1 MKYGINAFLWTAAFQ
16 EKNLPLIP
24 KVKGMGFDGI
34 ELCAFDFS
42 TFPAAKVRKELE
54 ANQLGATFCTALTG
68 KQNIG
73 SDDASIRN
81 GTIEF
86 LKVAIQSAAE
96 AGAESIAG
104 PFCSAVGWLPGRRR
118 TEDEWKRA
126 VEGLASLGP
135 VLDRA
140 GIDMAVEPLNRFETF
155 FLNTAEDAVKLCDRI
170 DHPRIGILFDTFHSN
185 IEEKSI
191 PDGYRTVGKHLKHVH
206 TCENDRGTPGSGHVD
221 WKGVF
226 QALRD
231 VNYDKWLVIETF
243 GPSIP
248 EIAAAA
254 CIWRDLAP
262 TAESIA
268 TDGLKFLKSFQE

>member
-24 KVKGMGFDGI
+24 KVKAMGFDGI

-42 TFPAAKVRKELE
+42 TFSAAKVRKELE
-54 ANQLGATFCTALTG
+54 AHQLEATFCTALTG
-68 KQNIG
+68 AQNIG

-96 AGAESIAG
+96 AGAQSIAG

-118 TEDEWKRA
+118 TADEWKRA

-135 VLDRA
+135 VLDSA

-155 FLNTAEDAVKLCDRI
+155 FLNTAEDAVKLCDQI

-185 IEEKSI
+185 IEEKCI

-221 WKGVF
+221 WRGVF
-226 QALRD
+226 QALSD

-268 TDGLKFLKSFQE
+268 TDGLKFLKSFRE